1 MKTRTKCVATVV
13 GLTFVGVVGRAT
25 LVQGEGTTA
34 PMPGPIVAP
43 RGPILTVPTIPLPGS
58 GPGTTAASGAECCL
72 VRVHKKAEGR
82 RMGKFGARYKCQR
95 GTDSIAT
102 DMGDVR
108 LELKLTTEGPPCDEP
123 NEIPNGS
130 TLEARGRMIRRSDT
144 FSYFVGQ
151 FTIKNPAGAQLF
163 TGTLHTLDRVG
174 THHAPFGGEAC
185 DNQSHFEGW
194 IEGGNTENKHRL
206 RALIV
211 ARGPVPNDPSGVP
224 VTASIDG
231 AIIACK

>member
-1 MKTRTKCVATVV
+1 MKMRTKCVATVV

-25 LVQGEGTTA
+25 FVQGEGTTA
-34 PMPGPIVAP
+34 PAPGPINPPVLTIP
-43 RGPILTVPTIPLPGS
+43 RIPLPG
-58 GPGTTAASGAECCL
+58 PGTIPETSAAECCL
-72 VRVHKKAEGR
+72 LRVHKKAEGR
-82 RMGKFGARYKCQR
+82 RLGKFGPRYKCRR

-130 TLEARGRMIRRSDT
+130 TLEARGRMIRRADT

-163 TGTLHTLDRVG
+163 TGTLQTLDRVG

-211 ARGPVPNDPSGVP
+211 ARGPVPNDASGVP
-224 VTASIDG
+224 VLASIDG
-231 AIIACK
+231 AIIVCK